1 MLPKLYTYLAIFSQL
16 FLVYGTIH
24 KNLKYFQII
33 TPADLTHKIVKR
45 GLQESNH
52 PYNKIKEVHL
62 NTHGQNFRLILS
74 PKRGILHSKFK
85 AYSVNADGEE
95 THVPIDHDSFFEGR
109 VFGET
114 DSHVNMHI
122 DEEGVLTGNIHMPDD
137 IYHIEPSWR
146 HIPEHDN
153 KTMITYKQSDIK
165 FSWDPDNLPS
175 DFPTPRTCAYVK
187 EGAELE
193 ENETSTHNI
202 RKRQLLDPYDM
213 YKFTKTRCPLL
224 LVADYR
230 FFQEMGGSNTKT
242 TINYLI
248 SLIDR
253 VHKIYN
259 DTNWQE
265 RQEIDG
271 FKGMGFVIKKIVV
284 HNEPTRP
291 KTEAH
296 YNMFRD
302 KWDVRNLLEVFS
314 REFTHKDFC
323 LAHLFTDLK
332 FEGGI
337 LGLAYVGSP
346 RRNSVGGICTPE
358 YFKNGYTLYLNSGL
372 SSSRNH
378 YGQRVITREADL
390 VTAHEFGHN
399 WGSEHDPD
407 IPECSPSASQGGSY
421 LMYTYS
427 VSGYDVNNKRFSPCS
442 LRSIRKV
449 LQAKSDKCFSEPEES
464 FCGNLRVEGD
474 EECDAGLLGTEDN
487 DPCCDKDCKLR
498 IKAMCSDKNSPCCQ
512 NCQYMRN
519 GLKCREA
526 QYATCEEESKCTGHS
541 SECPKSPPMAD
552 NTDCQE
558 RGKCRNG
565 KCVPF
570 CETQGMQSCMCDVI
584 ENACKRCC
592 RSSINETCSPVDS
605 ADLLADGTPCIQGF
619 CNNGLCEKTVQDV
632 VERFWDII
640 EDININKVMLF
651 LRDNIVGTVVL
662 STAVVWIPASC
673 IIGFVD
679 RRRRRRE
686 LKRKKFRQSGQLIDS
701 SDKDRKKKVYKIRV
715 QNARNNTEKTSE
727 ESSPSK
733 HVSSPKDDS
742 PAKQHETPSP
752 RRNESPR
759 RHECPAQHESPS
771 KSSD

>member
-1 MLPKLYTYLAIFSQL
+1 MALRILTLLILSAEF
-16 FLVYGTIH
+16 FLVWGSIH

-33 TPADLTHKIVKR
+33 HADDLTHKIVKR
-45 GLQESNH
+45 GIQESSH
-52 PYNKIKEVHL
+52 PFNRIKEVHL
-62 NTHGQNFRLILS
+62 RTHGKDFRIILS
-74 PKRGILHSKFK
+74 PKRSILHSKFK
-85 AYSVNADGEE
+85 AYSVNGDGEE
-95 THVPIDHDSFFEGR
+95 THIPIDHDSFFEGR

-114 DSHVNMHI
+114 NSHVNMHI
-122 DEEGVLTGNIHMPDD
+122 EDGVMTGNIHMPDD

-146 HIPEHDN
+146 HIPDHDN

-165 FSWDPDNLPS
+165 FSWDPSNLP
-175 DFPTPRTCAYVK
+175 DDYETPRMCAYVK

-193 ENETSTHNI
+193 ENDTDHHI
-202 RKRQLLDPYDM
+202 AKRQIDQYE
-213 YKFTKTRCPLL
+213 YKLTKTRCPLL

-259 DTNWQE
+259 DTIWQD
-265 RQEIDG
+265 RQEVDD

-284 HNEPTRP
+284 HNEPTRI
-291 KTEAH
+291 KSQEAH
-296 YNMFRD
+296 YNMNRG

-449 LQAKSDKCFSEPEES
+449 LQAKSERCFSQPEES

-487 DPCCDKDCKLR
+487 DACCDKDCKLR
-498 IKAMCSDKNSPCCQ
+498 PKAVCSDKNSPCCQ
-512 NCQYMRN
+512 NCQYMRS
-519 GLKCREA
+519 GFKCRDA
-526 QYATCEEESKCTGHS
+526 QYATCEEESTCTGHS
-541 SECPKSPPMAD
+541 SDCPKSPPMQD
-552 NTDCQE
+552 GTNCQE
-558 RGKCRNG
+558 KGKCKGG
-565 KCVPF
+565 KCIPY
-570 CETQGMQSCMCDVI
+570 CETQGLQSCMCDII

-592 RSSINETCSPVDS
+592 RSSMNETCSPVESTDI
-605 ADLLADGTPCIQGF
+605 LADGTPCIQGF
-619 CNNGLCEKTVQDV
+619 CNNGHCEKTVQDV

-640 EDININKVMLF
+640 EDININKVLLF

-662 STAVVWIPASC
+662 ITAFLWIPASC
-673 IIGFVD
+673 IIGYID
-679 RRRRRRE
+679 RKKRREE
-686 LKRKKFRQSGQLIDS
+686 LKRWEWRNSQELIHGS
-701 SDKDRKKKVYKIRV
+701 EKVKNVIKLRV
-715 QNARNNTEKTSE
+715 PNRPNITKQA
-727 ESSPSK
+727 
-733 HVSSPKDDS
+733 DQS
-742 PAKQHETPSP
+742 PAKQSE
-752 RRNESPR
+752 
-759 RHECPAQHESPS
+759 
-771 KSSD
+771 